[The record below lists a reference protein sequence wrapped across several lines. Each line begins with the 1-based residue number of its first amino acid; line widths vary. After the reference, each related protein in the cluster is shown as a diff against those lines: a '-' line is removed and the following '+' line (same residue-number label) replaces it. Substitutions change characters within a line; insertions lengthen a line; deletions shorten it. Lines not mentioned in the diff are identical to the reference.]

1 MNIVIL
7 ILGIVLVILGIVFK
21 FIDSATDIKK
31 SRVWISIVG
40 AAVIIISQSFMI
52 IPTGFTGVRATFG
65 QIDKNVV
72 SNGFNLKIPFVQS
85 IELVNN
91 KQQDIVF
98 NDSKVWSETSNRT
111 AIYFDNITVTYQ
123 ISADKSSWIF
133 SNISDYKSNLIT
145 ASLVSSGIKSASK
158 SLEDVKATNRA
169 IIEPLAQE
177 YIQKMVDDKYGTGVL
192 TINKVVINNADFDEE
207 YNQAIADKQKAQLA
221 KEQQDIINE
230 QNIAKAEAEKEAAKI
245 KADGEAEAAKIKS
258 DGEAAANEKIEKSLT
273 DNILRDKYLDK
284 WNGELPQVVSDSNGL
299 IYDIS
304 GNDKSKE

>member
-1 MNIVIL
+1 MNIFIL
-7 ILGIVLVILGIVFK
+7 ILGIIVILAAIGFKVFNKSLTINFPIVLP
-21 FIDSATDIKK
+21 T
-31 SRVWISIVG
+31 
-40 AAVIIISQSFMI
+40 VIGVVLIILSSSFTI
-52 IPTGFTGVRATFG
+52 IPTGYTGVRSTFG

-72 SNGFNLKIPFVQS
+72 SNGFNFKIPFVQS
-85 IELVNN
+85 IEQVNN

-158 SLEDVKATNRA
+158 SLEDVKATNRS

-245 KADGEAEAAKIKS
+245 KADGEAEAAKIKA

-273 DNILRDKYLDK
+273 DNILRDKYLEK
-284 WNGELPQVVSDSNGL
+284 WNGELPQVVSDGNSL